1 MEQAKPKVYA
11 IVTARGGSKSIPKK
25 NIKEICGKPLIAWTI
40 EAAKR
45 ARNIDRLICDTDNEE
60 IAAIAKEYGAEIPFM
75 RPAELAEDLTPD
87 LPVFVHAVKWFGEHE
102 GVTPDAVV
110 HLRPT
115 GPMRTTEDIEA
126 AIDLLLA
133 HPEADSVRCVA
144 EAPLHPLKTYTLGAD
159 NYLTPFIPESVSGM
173 KEPYN
178 LPRQALPKAYASL
191 AYLSVIWSRTILEN
205 SMTGKRFLGQIV
217 PFENTVDI
225 NDPVDFEVARV
236 VLAKRLEKMGLAAK

>member
-1 MEQAKPKVYA
+1 MPKVYG

-45 ARNIDRLICDTDNEE
+45 AKNIDRLICDTDSEE

-75 RPAELAEDLTPD
+75 RPAEFAQDLTPD
-87 LPVFVHAVKWFGEHE
+87 LPVFVHALNWFREHE
-102 GVTPDAVV
+102 GAVPDAVV

-144 EAPLHPLKTYTLGAD
+144 EAPLHPLKTYSLDVEG
-159 NYLTPFIPESVSGM
+159 YLQPFIPESVSGM

-178 LPRQALPKAYASL
+178 MPRQALPKAYASL
-191 AYLSVIWSRTILEN
+191 AYLSVIWSKTILEQN

-225 NDPVDFEVARV
+225 NDPVDFEVARI
-236 VLAKRLEKMGLAAK
+236 VLGMRLEKQGLEAK